1 MEEKILKKL
10 DDMSSQFQ
18 LQLQG
23 INQRMDGFDQKFES
37 IDQRFESIDQRFEKI
52 DRRFDEIDKKIE
64 ETEENIIT
72 TLRDEFD
79 QKLEE
84 TVKTI
89 SKDVGKQINALCV
102 SVEKWGNGRHSEIK
116 QEIREHKARTLKGVK
131 ALEKVLT
138 A

>member
-23 INQRMDGFDQKFES
+23 INQRMDGFDQ
-37 IDQRFESIDQRFEKI
+37 RFEKI
-52 DRRFDEIDKKIE
+52 DQRFDEIDKKIE
-64 ETEENIIT
+64 KIEENITT

-102 SVEKWGNGRHSEIK
+102 SVEKWGNGKHSEIK
-116 QEIREHKARTLKGVK
+116 QEIREHKERTLKGVK

>member
-37 IDQRFESIDQRFEKI
+37 IDQKFESIDQKFESI
-52 DRRFDEIDKKIE
+52 DQRFDEIDKKIE

-79 QKLEE
+79 KKLEE

-116 QEIREHKARTLKGVK
+116 QEIREHKSRTLKGVK

>member
-23 INQRMDGFDQKFES
+23 INQRMDGF
-37 IDQRFESIDQRFEKI
+37 DQRFESIDQRFEKI

-102 SVEKWGNGRHSEIK
+102 SVEKWGNGRYSEIK

-131 ALEKVLT
+131 ALEKVLS

>member
-23 INQRMDGFDQKFES
+23 INQRMDGFDQK
-37 IDQRFESIDQRFEKI
+37 FESIDQRFEKI

>member
-23 INQRMDGFDQKFES
+23 INQRMDGF
-37 IDQRFESIDQRFEKI
+37 DQRFESIDQRFEKI